1 MPRILLVAAL
11 LGVASFPAIAADGTA
26 FFEKEVRPILVSRC
40 YDCHSEQAAKQKGGL
55 WLDRRA
61 GWQMGGDSGPALVPG
76 NLDQSLLVRSIR
88 YFDEDLQMPPKGKLA
103 PAELKVLE
111 QWVAMGAPDPRDAAF
126 AKAVRKQ
133 DIDFEAAR
141 KTWAFRP
148 HTNPQ
153 PPPVRKS
160 DWAEGAIDRFILA
173 DLEVKKLA
181 PAGDASPHALIRRLH
196 FDLTGLPPTPA
207 EVAEFAGNPA
217 STAYARIVAD
227 LLSRPAF
234 GEKWGRHWLDIARYS
249 DSNGGDRNFTY
260 YQAWRYRNYVI
271 DSFNNDRSYYEF
283 IRQQL
288 AGDLLPAVDDQQRHE
303 QLVASG
309 FLALGP
315 KMLTERDKEKL
326 RLDIA
331 DEQVDTLSR
340 ALLGLTLGCA
350 RCHDH
355 KFDPISQ
362 EDYYAITGIFRST
375 QVVLG
380 TRNGCV
386 NVASW
391 VLRPLPVPEPKRAEL
406 SAMVERMELAM
417 RLTVET
423 QFKEKAGGKTAR
435 LNLPLAGVIYDE
447 VDAEL
452 TGRWRKSTLN
462 DNRFG
467 DGYVVYDRGSGP
479 SKAIFRASLPVNGTY
494 EVRIAYSPHSTR
506 VSNVP
511 VTVEARGLH
520 QVKLDQTERP
530 SVGGL
535 FQPIGRFEF
544 EKGARANVIIGTEGI
559 KGQFIILDAVQF
571 IPVGDI
577 EREAKALAASA
588 DAPKKPQSLFDLS
601 NSELKKELAKLIGEM
616 KKSDVALA
624 PRDAPDAA
632 DIHLRIRGEV
642 GQLGARVRRNFPRA
656 LHPGPAPEIPDGQSG
671 RREFAEWIT
680 GPDNALLD
688 RVIVNRAWHHLFGR
702 GIVASVDNFGALGN
716 PPTHPEL
723 LDWLAGQFRANG
735 GSIKQLIRQ
744 IVLSRSYRLASTAP
758 AKLAQA
764 DPANSLFGRQNR
776 RRLTAEE
783 IRDSAIFL
791 AARLDNRPGT
801 NTSLKYGVDL
811 DKPMSFAKDTLR
823 TIYLPIARN
832 NPVAELSLFD
842 VANPDL
848 VSGARAATTVPTQAL
863 YLLNNEFFITQAKAI
878 AKEAATEP
886 VAEEQIKFVYTKILN
901 RPAGYL
907 EIKRAREFLNSF
919 DHAKDKPEEPLS
931 HFAHLLLV
939 STEFLF
945 LD

>member
-1 MPRILLVAAL
+1 MGMA
-11 LGVASFPAIAADGTA
+11 FPLANAAADVA
-26 FFEKEVRPILVSRC
+26 FFESKVRPILVSRC
-40 YDCHSEQAAKQKGGL
+40 YDCHSEAGGKQKGGL
-55 WLDRRA
+55 WLDRRD
-61 GWQMGGDSGPALVPG
+61 GWKIGGDSGPTLIPG
-76 NLDQSLLVRSIR
+76 NLDKSLLVRSIR
-88 YFDEDLQMPPKGKLA
+88 YFDEDLQMPPKGKL
-103 PAELKVLE
+103 PPEELKVLE

-126 AKAVRKQ
+126 AGAVRKTQ
-133 DIDFEAAR
+133 IDFEAAR
-141 KTWAFRP
+141 KNWAFRP
-148 HTNPQ
+148 HTNPK
-153 PPPVRKS
+153 PPAVENG
-160 DWAEGAIDRFILA
+160 DWADEAIDQFILA
-173 DLEVKKLA
+173 QLELKKLS
-181 PAGDASPHALIRRLH
+181 PAADASSHALIRRLY

-207 EVAEFAGNPA
+207 EVAAFTNDPSLA
-217 STAYARIVAD
+217 AYTRTVEE
-227 LLSRPAF
+227 LLSRQTF
-234 GEKWGRHWLDIARYS
+234 GEKWGRHWLDVARYS

-283 IRQQL
+283 VRQQL
-288 AGDLLPAVDDQQRHE
+288 AGDLLPARDDQQRHE

-309 FLALGP
+309 FLSLGP

-326 RLDIA
+326 RLDVA

-340 ALLGLTLGCA
+340 ALLGLTMGCA

-362 EDYYAITGIFRST
+362 QDYYAMTGIFRST

-391 VLRPLPVPEPKRAEL
+391 VLQPLPVPEPKRQEL
-406 SAMVERMELAM
+406 SAKVKRMELAM

-423 QFKEKAGGKTAR
+423 QFKEKAGGKTSKR
-435 LNLPLAGVIYDE
+435 NLPLAGVIYDE

-452 TGRWRKSTLN
+452 TGKWRKSSLN

-467 DGYVVYDRGSGP
+467 DGYVVYDRGTGP
-479 SKAIFRASLPVNGTY
+479 SSAIFRASLPINGMY
-494 EVRIAYSPHSTR
+494 EVRVAYSPHATR

-511 VTVEARGLH
+511 ITVEARGIH
-520 QVKLDQTERP
+520 KVKLDQTRRP
-530 SVGGL
+530 AVGGL

-544 EKGARANVIIGTEGI
+544 EKGARANVVIGTEGI

-577 EREAKALAASA
+577 AREAKALAAS
-588 DAPKKPQSLFDLS
+588 DNTPKKTKSLFDLS
-601 NSELKKELAKLIGEM
+601 NGELKKELSKLIGEL

-624 PRDAPDAA
+624 PREAPDAA
-632 DIHLRIRGEV
+632 DIHLRVRGEV
-642 GQLGARVRRNFPRA
+642 GQLGELVQRNFPLA
-656 LHPGPAPEIPDGQSG
+656 LHAGPVPEIPVGQSG
-671 RREFAEWIT
+671 RREFADWIT
-680 GPDNALLD
+680 GPEIALLD

-702 GIVASVDNFGALGN
+702 GIVASVDNFGALGSQ
-716 PPTHPEL
+716 PTHPEL
-723 LDWLAGQFRANG
+723 LDWLAAQFRASG
-735 GSIKQLIRQ
+735 GSIKRLIRQ
-744 IVLSRSYRLASTAP
+744 IVLSHTYRLASAAP
-758 AKLAQA
+758 VKLEQA
-764 DPANSLFGRQNR
+764 DPANDLFGRQNR

-783 IRDSAIFL
+783 IRDGVIFL
-791 AARLDNRPGT
+791 AGRLDTKPGT

-863 YLLNNEFFITQAKAI
+863 YLLNNEFFVAQAQAI
-878 AKEAATEP
+878 SKEAATKQDTKERIQFLY
-886 VAEEQIKFVYTKILN
+886 AKILN

-907 EIKRAREFLNSF
+907 EIKRAREFLDSIENEK
-919 DHAKDKPEEPLS
+919 AKPEEALG

>member
-1 MPRILLVAAL
+1 M
-11 LGVASFPAIAADGTA
+11 LGSVLWLANATADVA
-26 FFEKEVRPILVSRC
+26 FFENKVRPILVSRC
-40 YDCHSEQAAKQKGGL
+40 YDCHSEQAGKQKGGL

-61 GWQMGGDSGPALVPG
+61 GWKTGGDSGPALSPG
-76 NLDQSLLVRSIR
+76 NLDRSLLIRSIR
-88 YFDEDLQMPPKGKLA
+88 YFDEDLQMPPKGKL
-103 PAELKVLE
+103 PPEELKILE
-111 QWVAMGAPDPRDAAF
+111 QWVAMGAPDPRDAEF
-126 AKAVRKQ
+126 AHAVRKV
-133 DIDFEAAR
+133 DIDFAAAR

-148 HTNPQ
+148 HTNPK
-153 PPPVRKS
+153 PPAVENG
-160 DWAEGAIDRFILA
+160 DWVDEAIDRFILA
-173 DLEVKKLA
+173 ELELKQLS
-181 PAGDASPHALIRRLH
+181 PAADASSHALIRRLY
-196 FDLTGLPPTPA
+196 FDLTGLPPTSA
-207 EVAEFAGNPA
+207 EVAAFTNDPSIAN
-217 STAYARIVAD
+217 YARVVEE
-227 LLSRPAF
+227 LLSRQTF

-260 YQAWRYRNYVI
+260 HQAWRYRNYVI

-283 IRQQL
+283 VKQQL
-288 AGDLLPAVDDQQRHE
+288 AGDLLPAKDDQQRHE
-303 QLVASG
+303 QIVASG

-326 RLDIA
+326 RLDVA
-331 DEQVDTLSR
+331 DEQIDTLSR
-340 ALLGLTLGCA
+340 ALLGLTVGCA

-362 EDYYAITGIFRST
+362 KDYYAMAGIFRST

-391 VLRPLPVPEPKRAEL
+391 VLQPLPVEEPQRTQLRDK
-406 SAMVERMELAM
+406 VERMELAM

-423 QFKEKAGGKTAR
+423 QFKDKAGGKKSNR
-435 LNLPLAGVIYDE
+435 DLPLAGVIYDE

-452 TGRWRKSTLN
+452 TGVWRKSSLS

-467 DGYVVYDRGSGP
+467 DGYVVYDRGTGP
-479 SKAIFRASLPVNGTY
+479 SSAIFRASLPINGTY
-494 EVRIAYSPHSTR
+494 EVRVAYSPHRTR

-511 VTVEARGLH
+511 ITVEARGLH
-520 QVKLDQTERP
+520 KVKLDQTKRP
-530 SVGGL
+530 AVGGL

-544 EKGARANVIIGTEGI
+544 EKGARANVVIGTEGI

-577 EREAKALAASA
+577 EREAKALAAS
-588 DAPKKPQSLFDLS
+588 DTAPKKTDSLFDLS
-601 NSELKKELAKLIGEM
+601 NGELKKELSKLIGEL

-624 PRDAPDAA
+624 PREAPDAD

-642 GQLGARVRRNFPRA
+642 GQLGERVRRNFPQA
-656 LHPGPAPEIPDGQSG
+656 LHTGPAPEIPAGQSG
-671 RREFAEWIT
+671 RREFADWIT

-688 RVIVNRAWHHLFGR
+688 RVLVNRVWHHLFSR
-702 GIVASVDNFGALGN
+702 GLVATVDNFGALGSQ
-716 PPTHPEL
+716 PTHPAL
-723 LDWLAGQFRANG
+723 LDWLAGQFRGNG
-735 GSIKQLIRQ
+735 GSIKTLVRQ
-744 IVLSRSYRLASTAP
+744 IVLSHTYRLASAAS
-758 AKLAQA
+758 AKLEKT
-764 DPANSLFGRQNR
+764 DPANQLFGHQNR

-783 IRDSAIFL
+783 IRDSVIYL
-791 AARLDNRPGT
+791 AGRLDGKPGT
-801 NTSLKYGVDL
+801 NTSLKYGLDL

-823 TIYLPIARN
+823 TVYLPIARN

-848 VSGARAATTVPTQAL
+848 VSGARASTTVPTQAL
-863 YLLNNEFFITQAKAI
+863 YLLNNEFFLTQAKVI
-878 AKEAATEP
+878 AREAATRDGLED
-886 VAEEQIKFVYTKILN
+886 QIKHLYTKILN

-907 EIKRAREFLNSF
+907 EIRRAREFLDTF
-919 DHAKDKPEEPLS
+919 EGEKTKHEEALS
-931 HFAHLLLV
+931 HFVHLLLV